1 MKTDK
6 FFVCKIIGLVL
17 IALGHILMFIFHSFV
32 LFTLVI
38 SAGLTLM
45 VVAFCE
51 DGFKN
56 NKKDED
62 YKDE

>member
-6 FFVCKIIGLVL
+6 FFVCKIIGLALV
-17 IALGHILMFIFHSFV
+17 ALGHILMFIFRSFV
-32 LFTLVI
+32 LFALVI
-38 SAGLTLM
+38 SVGLTLM
-45 VVAFCE
+45 VISFCE
-51 DGFKN
+51 DEFKN